1 MESMKIIMWRYKY
14 LLEIAKYRAQ
24 NCLIVYL
31 DATWYDS
38 LDLQKGL
45 IYLLQSQKEK
55 KKFVQLAAMKV
66 L

>member
-38 LDLQKGL
+38 RDLQKGL

-55 KKFVQLAAMKV
+55 KNLSSWQR
-66 L
+66 